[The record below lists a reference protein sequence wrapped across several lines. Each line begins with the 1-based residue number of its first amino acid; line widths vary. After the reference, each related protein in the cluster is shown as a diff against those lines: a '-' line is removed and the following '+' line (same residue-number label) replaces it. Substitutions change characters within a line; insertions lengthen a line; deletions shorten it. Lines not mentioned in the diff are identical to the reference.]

1 MNPHQQKP
9 QMSQGMLQRLMNDSN
24 NVNNQT
30 APSVFGNSLPQKP
43 SHNKSGGSSQYQK
56 SMLGSQYS
64 PRRTGDSDLRK
75 RRKPSGNPVR
85 VQTGQNRPSAG
96 FKEPSARGY
105 NPYS

>member
-9 QMSQGMLQRLMNDSN
+9 QMSKAMLQRLMNDSN

-30 APSVFGNSLPQKP
+30 APSAFGNSLSQKS
-43 SHNKSGGSSQYQK
+43 SHNKPGKSSQYQK
-56 SMLGSQYS
+56 SMLGSQYNL
-64 PRRTGDSDLRK
+64 RNTGDDDLDKYRK
-75 RRKPSGNPVR
+75 SSGSRTR

-96 FKEPSARGY
+96 FKEPPARGY